1 MIDRRRLVLA
11 GAASVLAACLPAL
24 AQPPRVPRIGY
35 LVLSP
40 LSDPPSRERQ
50 AFLDALRELGYV
62 PGKTIEIVYASAQ
75 NEQDF
80 IDDACRD
87 LLGRKPDLIVASGA
101 IATLAAKKATAS
113 VPIVFMAL
121 GDPVGIGAVR
131 SLARPEGNLTGVSF
145 ISSELAGK
153 RVQLVKEL
161 IPAARAAVVLWDSR
175 NANARAESGVAL
187 AAAAGLQLKAQSI
200 ALASDADLTRALN
213 RLQANK
219 PDVLYVVFEGGTV
232 ASNGMLI
239 AEFGVRHRVPVVSGW
254 RNLTERGGLI
264 SYAPDMPAM
273 FRRSASYVDRILRGA
288 KPADLPVEQAT
299 TVELVINL
307 RTAKALGIAI
317 PREMLLRADRVIE

>member
-1 MIDRRRLVLA
+1 MNRRAFL
-11 GAASVLAACLPAL
+11 AASAATALASAWPAL

-35 LVLSP
+35 LVLTP
-40 LSDPPSRERQ
+40 LSDTPSRERQ
-50 AFLDALRELGYV
+50 AFLDGLREFGYV

-75 NEQDF
+75 NELDF
-80 IDDACRD
+80 IDDVCRD
-87 LLGRKPDLIVASGA
+87 LLAKKPDLIVVSGS
-101 IATLAAKKATAS
+101 IATLAVKKVTAS

-121 GDPVGIGAVR
+121 GDPVAIGAVR
-131 SLARPEGNLTGVSF
+131 SLARPGGNVTGVSF

-161 IPAARAAVVLWDSR
+161 VPAAKRIAVLWDSR
-175 NANARAESGVAL
+175 NANARAELNATL
-187 AAAAGLQLKAQSI
+187 AAAASLQLNAELI
-200 ALASDADLTRALN
+200 ALASDADLPRALN

-232 ASNGMLI
+232 ATNGTLI

-254 RNLTERGGLI
+254 SNLAEAGGLI
-264 SYAPDMPAM
+264 SYAPVIPAL

-299 TVELVINL
+299 TVELVVNA

-317 PREMLLRADRVIE
+317 PREILLRADRVIE

>member
-1 MIDRRRLVLA
+1 MIDRRRLLLA
-11 GAASVLAACLPAL
+11 GAASAVAASWPVF
-24 AQPPRVPRIGY
+24 AQKARVPRIGY

-40 LSDPPSRERQ
+40 LSDTPSRERQ

-62 PGKTIEIVYASAQ
+62 AGKTIEIVYASAQ

-80 IDDACRD
+80 VDDVCRD
-87 LLGRKPDLIVASGA
+87 LLGRKPDLIVVSGA

-131 SLARPEGNLTGVSF
+131 SLARPGGNVTGVSF

-153 RVQLVKEL
+153 RVQLVKEMV
-161 IPAARAAVVLWDSR
+161 PAAKRVAVLWDSR
-175 NANARAESGVAL
+175 NANARAESDAAL
-187 AAAAGLQLKAQSI
+187 AAAASLQLKAEPI
-200 ALASDADLTRALN
+200 VLASDADLPRALN

-219 PDVLYVVFEGGTV
+219 PDLLYVAFEGGIV
-232 ASNGMLI
+232 ASNRTLI

-254 RNLTERGGLI
+254 SNLTEAGGLI
-264 SYAPDMPAM
+264 SYAPDIPAM

-288 KPADLPVEQAT
+288 KPAALPVEQAT
-299 TVELVINL
+299 TVELVVNA

-317 PREMLLRADRVIE
+317 PREILLRADRVIQ